1 NKIMKKSNTKQIS
14 DLKNKAITT
23 LLILEQV
30 LMDDNL
36 DKSFKDFSIKSLVS
50 LAIDTANEIVELEIQ
65 DDES

>member
-1 NKIMKKSNTKQIS
+1 MKKTNTKQIS

>member
-1 NKIMKKSNTKQIS
+1 MKKKNTKQIS
-14 DLKNKAITT
+14 DLKNKAVTT

-30 LMDDNL
+30 LIDDNL

>member
-1 NKIMKKSNTKQIS
+1 MKKKNTKQIS

>member
-1 NKIMKKSNTKQIS
+1 MKKKNTKQIS

-30 LMDDNL
+30 ILDEEQDN
-36 DKSFKDFSIKSLVS
+36 SFREFAIKSLIS
-50 LAIDTANEIVELEIQ
+50 LSIETAKEVVELEIQ